1 MLEAVVLVAFC
12 AELVACV
19 ALGAPIVLALFVGLV
34 LFVGYGLARGHRPGA
49 LARMGLSGIA
59 TARGVLT
66 AFVLIGV
73 LTASWRACGTVAE
86 IVMLAAPLVVPAAAP
101 LAIFL
106 LCGLMSFL
114 TGTSFGTSAT
124 MGVVCMT
131 MARSMGANELF
142 AGGAVLAGAYF
153 GDRCSPMSTSAL
165 LVRTL
170 TRTDLPGNFR
180 AMLRSAAVPFA
191 LALVVYAVGGFA
203 TASGAGA
210 AEVAGASGSGG
221 SVEVLAAYFD
231 QGVVAL
237 LPAVPVL
244 VLPLLRVDVKVAMAA
259 SIVLAAAVCVGA
271 HGMGAGELLSCAV
284 WGFAPDDASVA
295 ALMSGGGLVSMVNVV
310 LIVCLSSSYAGIF
323 QGTGLLE
330 GVRGGI
336 AALARKA
343 TPFGAVLAVS
353 VPASMVACNQTLG
366 IMLAHQLCAEV
377 EPDARKL
384 ALDLED
390 SAVVVSPL
398 VPWSIA
404 CSAVVTMC
412 AAPDGCWLTAVYL
425 WFIPLWHLAVALVR
439 KARSNRRAARGVAEP
454 CRA

>member
-1 MLEAVVLVAFC
+1 MLEAVVLAVFC

-19 ALGAPIVLALFVGLV
+19 ALGAPIVLALAVGLA
-34 LFVGYGLARGHRPGA
+34 LFVGYGLVRGHRLGE
-49 LARMGLSGIA
+49 LARMGASGVA

-86 IVMLAAPLVVPAAAP
+86 LVMLASPLVVPAAAP

-114 TGTSFGTSAT
+114 TGTSFGTAAT

-131 MARSMGANELF
+131 MATSMGANELL

-170 TRTDLPGNFR
+170 TRTDLTGNLR

-191 LALVVYAVGGFA
+191 LALAVYAVGGLA
-203 TASGAGA
+203 LAPGAGWTEAGEAAGASGAG
-210 AEVAGASGSGG
+210 GT
-221 SVEVLAAYFD
+221 VEVLAAYFS
-231 QGVVAL
+231 QGAAAL
-237 LPAVPVL
+237 LPAIPVL
-244 VLPLLRVDVKVAMAA
+244 VLPLLRVDVKLAMAA
-259 SIVLAAAVCVGA
+259 SIALAVGVCVGA
-271 HGMGAGELLSCAV
+271 RGMGAGELLSCAV

-295 ALMSGGGLVSMVNVV
+295 ALMGGGGLVSMVNVA

-336 AALARKA
+336 GALARRV

-353 VPASMVACNQTLG
+353 VPASMVACNQTLS
-366 IMLAHQLCAEV
+366 IMLTHQLCVEV
-377 EPDARKL
+377 EPDARRL
-384 ALDLED
+384 ALYLED
-390 SAVVVSPL
+390 SAVVAPAL

-404 CSAVVTMC
+404 CSAALTMC
-412 AAPDGCWLTAVYL
+412 GAPDGSWVAAVYL
-425 WFIPLWHLAVALVR
+425 WLIPLWNLAASLTR
-439 KARSNRRAARGVAEP
+439 GARAKRHAPRADRS
-454 CRA
+454 